1 MGLMKFDRLNVLS
14 ENETISDERKR
25 ISRKKIPIYEYFED
39 MQISEEQKQKRIRL
53 ANLLLADVLFLF
65 ALSKGNNDKQYLAKS
80 FQNRYTESVKSVAQQ
95 DKELSR
101 YIRKVCE
108 NIVDTTLKNT
118 KKSGDLTNRVG
129 DKYMTS
135 IDRAMNIAENE
146 ANSILNNDEYRS
158 AIKNGCTKKKWI
170 SFGDERVR
178 TDHANV
184 DGEVVDINKPFHVG
198 EYLMMF
204 PKDDSLGAG
213 LEEIV
218 NCRCSVEY
226 LQDRV
231 IVLDD
236 KAIGTEDSGK
246 KPTLFVDVTE
256 EYLKAGKVNLG
267 KVIDEKKYEKEGQ
280 IYYVDGKNVVL
291 DYSEN
296 ERKIAENLAGLLGA
310 NVKMIPRVLFP
321 QGISTPDIFINNEAY
336 DIKEPIGKGK
346 AVIYNMVSKKKR
358 QANSFVIDISHCPL
372 SENEIRNQVADVYR
386 SSHTRFIDKIILC
399 KNGNILNIY
408 KRIRKEE

>member
-14 ENETISDERKR
+14 ENEPIRDNRGK
-25 ISRKKIPIYEYFED
+25 ISRKKIPIHEYFED

-65 ALSKGNNDKQYLAKS
+65 ALSKGNDDKQYLVKS

-108 NIVDTTLKNT
+108 NIVDTTLKDT
-118 KKSGDLTNRVG
+118 KKSSDLTDSAGNEYR
-129 DKYMTS
+129 TS

-178 TDHANV
+178 TDHADV

-198 EYLMMF
+198 GYLMMF

-226 LQDRV
+226 LKETQSYDTGIITLYEMARGER
-231 IVLDD
+231 D
-236 KAIGTEDSGK
+236 
-246 KPTLFVDVTE
+246 LFVDITAASLENIGEGSVEELQSFDYDGVT
-256 EYLKAGKVNLG
+256 YT
-267 KVIDEKKYEKEGQ
+267 I
-280 IYYVDGKNVVL
+280 DGKNVQQNN
-291 DYSEN
+291 SKREIS
-296 ERKIAENLAGLLGA
+296 IAELLKEKLGM
-310 NVKMIPRVLFP
+310 NVKIVPEIKGKYKNIP
-321 QGISTPDIFINNEAY
+321 TPDYLINNERW
-336 DIKEPIGKGK
+336 DLKELKTGTSKELLRNI
-346 AVIYNMVSKKKR
+346 AHKKKKQAENFIFDITECSLSSEEVNR
-358 QANSFVIDISHCPL
+358 QAECLFNEYYNTKHVKSVIIVSG
-372 SENEIRNQVADVYR
+372 NQVER
-386 SSHTRFIDKIILC
+386 IL
-399 KNGNILNIY
+399 
-408 KRIRKEE
+408 KRKK

>member
-1 MGLMKFDRLNVLS
+1 MGLMKFDRLNVFS

-25 ISRKKIPIYEYFED
+25 ISRKKIPIHEYFED

-80 FQNRYTESVKSVAQQ
+80 FQNRYTESIKSVAQQ

-108 NIVDTTLKNT
+108 NIVDTTLKDT
-118 KKSGDLTNRVG
+118 KKPSDLTDSAGTEYR
-129 DKYMTS
+129 TS

-146 ANSILNNDEYRS
+146 ANSILNNEEYRS

-178 TDHANV
+178 TDHADV
-184 DGEVVDINKPFHVG
+184 DGEVVDIYKPFHVG
-198 EYLMMF
+198 GYLMMF

-267 KVIDEKKYEKEGQ
+267 KVIDEKEYEKEGQ
-280 IYYVDGKNVVL
+280 RYCVDGKNVVL
-291 DYSEN
+291 DYSES

-358 QANSFVIDISHCPL
+358 QANNFVIDISHCPL

-408 KRIRKEE
+408 KRIKKEE

>member
-1 MGLMKFDRLNVLS
+1 MGLMKFDRLNVFS

-25 ISRKKIPIYEYFED
+25 ISRKKIPIHEYFED

-80 FQNRYTESVKSVAQQ
+80 FQNRYTESIKSVAQQ

-108 NIVDTTLKNT
+108 NIVDTTLKDT
-118 KKSGDLTNRVG
+118 KKPSDLTDSAGTEYR
-129 DKYMTS
+129 TS

-146 ANSILNNDEYRS
+146 ANSILNNEEYRS

-178 TDHANV
+178 TDHADV
-184 DGEVVDINKPFHVG
+184 DGEVVDIYKPFHVG
-198 EYLMMF
+198 GYLMMF

-267 KVIDEKKYEKEGQ
+267 KVIDEKEYEKEGQ
-280 IYYVDGKNVVL
+280 RYCVDGKNVVL
-291 DYSEN
+291 DYSES

-321 QGISTPDIFINNEAY
+321 QGISTPDIFTNNEAY

-358 QANSFVIDISHCPL
+358 QANNFVIDISHCPL

-408 KRIRKEE
+408 KRIKKEE

>member
-25 ISRKKIPIYEYFED
+25 ISRKKIPIHEYFED

-65 ALSKGNNDKQYLAKS
+65 ALSKGNNDKHYLVKS

-108 NIVDTTLKNT
+108 NIVDTTLKDT
-118 KKSGDLTNRVG
+118 KKPSDLTDSAGTEYR
-129 DKYMTS
+129 TS

-146 ANSILNNDEYRS
+146 ANSILNNEEYRS

-178 TDHANV
+178 TDHADV
-184 DGEVVDINKPFHVG
+184 DGEVVDIYKPFHVVG
-198 EYLMMF
+198 YLMMF

-267 KVIDEKKYEKEGQ
+267 KVIDEKEYEKEGQ
-280 IYYVDGKNVVL
+280 RYCVDGKNVVL
-291 DYSEN
+291 DYSES

-358 QANSFVIDISHCPL
+358 QANNFVIDISHCPL

-408 KRIRKEE
+408 KRIKKEE

>member
-25 ISRKKIPIYEYFED
+25 ISRKKIPIHEYFED

-65 ALSKGNNDKQYLAKS
+65 ALSKGNNDKHYLVKS

-108 NIVDTTLKNT
+108 NIVDTTLKDT
-118 KKSGDLTNRVG
+118 KKPSDLTDSAGTEYR
-129 DKYMTS
+129 TS

-146 ANSILNNDEYRS
+146 ANSILNNEEYRS
-158 AIKNGCTKKKWI
+158 AIKNGCTKKKCI

-178 TDHANV
+178 TDHADV
-184 DGEVVDINKPFHVG
+184 DGEVVDIYKPFHVG
-198 EYLMMF
+198 GYLMMF

-267 KVIDEKKYEKEGQ
+267 KVIDEKEYEKEGQ
-280 IYYVDGKNVVL
+280 RYCVDGKNVVL
-291 DYSEN
+291 DYSES

-358 QANSFVIDISHCPL
+358 QANNFVIDISHCPL

-408 KRIRKEE
+408 KRIKKEE

>member
-1 MGLMKFDRLNVLS
+1 M
-14 ENETISDERKR
+14 
-25 ISRKKIPIYEYFED
+25 
-39 MQISEEQKQKRIRL
+39 
-53 ANLLLADVLFLF
+53 
-65 ALSKGNNDKQYLAKS
+65 
-80 FQNRYTESVKSVAQQ
+80 
-95 DKELSR
+95 
-101 YIRKVCE
+101 
-108 NIVDTTLKNT
+108 KNT

-129 DKYMTS
+129 DEYMTS

-146 ANSILNNDEYRS
+146 ANSILNNEEYRS

-178 TDHANV
+178 TDHADV
-184 DGEVVDINKPFHVG
+184 DGEVVDIYKPFHVG
-198 EYLMMF
+198 GYLMMF

-267 KVIDEKKYEKEGQ
+267 KVIDEKEYEKEGQ
-280 IYYVDGKNVVL
+280 RYCVDGKNVVL
-291 DYSEN
+291 DYSES

-336 DIKEPIGKGK
+336 DIKEPIGK
-346 AVIYNMVSKKKR
+346 VS
-358 QANSFVIDISHCPL
+358 FG
-372 SENEIRNQVADVYR
+372 NQCKY
-386 SSHTRFIDKIILC
+386 TGNKITSRRC
-399 KNGNILNIY
+399 
-408 KRIRKEE
+408 E

>member
-25 ISRKKIPIYEYFED
+25 ISRKKIPIHEYFED

-65 ALSKGNNDKQYLAKS
+65 ALSKGNNDKQYLVKS

-108 NIVDTTLKNT
+108 NIVDTTLNNT

-129 DKYMTS
+129 DEYMTS

-178 TDHANV
+178 TDHADV
-184 DGEVVDINKPFHVG
+184 DGEVVDIYKPFHVG
-198 EYLMMF
+198 GYLMMF

-246 KPTLFVDVTE
+246 KSTLFVDVTE

-267 KVIDEKKYEKEGQ
+267 KVIDEKEYEKEGQ
-280 IYYVDGKNVVL
+280 RYCVDGKNVVL

-310 NVKMIPRVLFP
+310 NIKMIPRVLFP

-358 QANSFVIDISHCPL
+358 QANNFVIDISHCPL

-408 KRIRKEE
+408 KRIKKEE

>member
-1 MGLMKFDRLNVLS
+1 
-14 ENETISDERKR
+14 
-25 ISRKKIPIYEYFED
+25 
-39 MQISEEQKQKRIRL
+39 
-53 ANLLLADVLFLF
+53 
-65 ALSKGNNDKQYLAKS
+65 
-80 FQNRYTESVKSVAQQ
+80 
-95 DKELSR
+95 
-101 YIRKVCE
+101 
-108 NIVDTTLKNT
+108 
-118 KKSGDLTNRVG
+118 
-129 DKYMTS
+129 
-135 IDRAMNIAENE
+135 
-146 ANSILNNDEYRS
+146 
-158 AIKNGCTKKKWI
+158 
-170 SFGDERVR
+170 
-178 TDHANV
+178 
-184 DGEVVDINKPFHVG
+184 
-198 EYLMMF
+198 MF

-236 KAIGTEDSGK
+236 KAICTEDSGK

-267 KVIDEKKYEKEGQ
+267 KVIDEKEYEKEGQ
-280 IYYVDGKNVVL
+280 RYCVDGKNVVL
-291 DYSEN
+291 DYSES

-358 QANSFVIDISHCPL
+358 QANNFVIDISHCPL

-408 KRIRKEE
+408 KRIKKEE

>member
-25 ISRKKIPIYEYFED
+25 ISRKKIPIHEYFED

-65 ALSKGNNDKQYLAKS
+65 ALSKGNNDKQYLVKS

-118 KKSGDLTNRVG
+118 KKSDDLTNRVG
-129 DKYMTS
+129 DEYMIS

-178 TDHANV
+178 MDHVDV
-184 DGEVVDINKPFHVG
+184 DGEVVDIYKPFHVG
-198 EYLMMF
+198 GYLMMF

-267 KVIDEKKYEKEGQ
+267 KVIDEKEYEKEGQ
-280 IYYVDGKNVVL
+280 RYCVDGKNVVL
-291 DYSEN
+291 DYSES

-358 QANSFVIDISHCPL
+358 QDNNFVIDISHCPL
-372 SENEIRNQVADVYR
+372 SENEIRNQVADVYC

-408 KRIRKEE
+408 KRIKKEE

>member
-25 ISRKKIPIYEYFED
+25 ISRKKIPIHEYFED

-65 ALSKGNNDKQYLAKS
+65 ALSKGNNDKHYLVKS

-108 NIVDTTLKNT
+108 NIVDTTLKDT
-118 KKSGDLTNRVG
+118 KKPSDLTDSAGTEYR
-129 DKYMTS
+129 TS

-146 ANSILNNDEYRS
+146 ANSILNNEEYRS

-178 TDHANV
+178 TDHADV
-184 DGEVVDINKPFHVG
+184 DGEVVDIYKPFHVG
-198 EYLMMF
+198 GYLMMF

-267 KVIDEKKYEKEGQ
+267 KVIDEKEYEKEGQ
-280 IYYVDGKNVVL
+280 RYCVDGKNVVL
-291 DYSEN
+291 DYSES

-358 QANSFVIDISHCPL
+358 QANNFVIDISHCPL

-408 KRIRKEE
+408 KRIKKEE

>member
-25 ISRKKIPIYEYFED
+25 ISRKKIPIHEYFED

-65 ALSKGNNDKQYLAKS
+65 ALSKVNNDKQYLVKS
-80 FQNRYTESVKSVAQQ
+80 FQNRYTESVKSVVKQ

-108 NIVDTTLKNT
+108 NIVDTTLKDT
-118 KKSGDLTNRVG
+118 KKPSDLTDSAGTEYR
-129 DKYMTS
+129 TS
-135 IDRAMNIAENE
+135 VDRAMNIAENE
-146 ANSILNNDEYRS
+146 ANSILNNEEYRS

-178 TDHANV
+178 TDHADV
-184 DGEVVDINKPFHVG
+184 DGEVVDIYKPFHVG
-198 EYLMMF
+198 GYLMMF

-267 KVIDEKKYEKEGQ
+267 KVIDEKEYEKEGQ
-280 IYYVDGKNVVL
+280 RYCVDGKNVVL
-291 DYSEN
+291 DYSES

-358 QANSFVIDISHCPL
+358 QANNFVIDISHCPL

-408 KRIRKEE
+408 KRIKKEE

>member
-25 ISRKKIPIYEYFED
+25 ISRKKIPIHEYFED

-65 ALSKGNNDKQYLAKS
+65 ALSKVNNDKQYLVKS
-80 FQNRYTESVKSVAQQ
+80 FQNRYTESVKSVVQQ

-108 NIVDTTLKNT
+108 NIVDTTLKDT
-118 KKSGDLTNRVG
+118 KKPSDLTDSAGTEYR
-129 DKYMTS
+129 TS
-135 IDRAMNIAENE
+135 VDRAMNIAENE
-146 ANSILNNDEYRS
+146 ANSILNNEEYRS

-178 TDHANV
+178 TDLADV
-184 DGEVVDINKPFHVG
+184 DGEVVDIYKPFHVG
-198 EYLMMF
+198 GYLMMF

-267 KVIDEKKYEKEGQ
+267 KVIDEKEYEKEGQ
-280 IYYVDGKNVVL
+280 RYCVDGKNVVL
-291 DYSEN
+291 DYSES

-358 QANSFVIDISHCPL
+358 QANNFVIDISHCPL

-408 KRIRKEE
+408 KRIKKEE

>member
-25 ISRKKIPIYEYFED
+25 ISRKKIPIHEYFED

-65 ALSKGNNDKQYLAKS
+65 ALSKVNNDKQYLVKS
-80 FQNRYTESVKSVAQQ
+80 FQNRYTESVKSVVQQ

-108 NIVDTTLKNT
+108 NIVDTTLKDT
-118 KKSGDLTNRVG
+118 KKPSDLTDSAGTEYR
-129 DKYMTS
+129 TS
-135 IDRAMNIAENE
+135 VDRAMNIAENE
-146 ANSILNNDEYRS
+146 ANSILNNEEYRS

-178 TDHANV
+178 TDHADV
-184 DGEVVDINKPFHVG
+184 DGEVVDIYKPFHVG
-198 EYLMMF
+198 GYLMMF

-267 KVIDEKKYEKEGQ
+267 KVIDEKEYEKEGQ
-280 IYYVDGKNVVL
+280 RYCVDGKNVVL
-291 DYSEN
+291 DYSES

-358 QANSFVIDISHCPL
+358 QANNFVIDISHCPL

-408 KRIRKEE
+408 KRIKKEE